1 MDTNIITLDNKGRFI
16 IHEDDALVVNL
27 YSKVYSSIDKEL
39 YAERINMAGKLLTM
53 IRLGIE
59 GEEDSAILN
68 LTWGVYKIGRIEEE
82 VFDAY
87 FKKELKRLQNYEGH
101 GRVVDYVNTCL
112 SGNNTTMHFLIPDE
126 NNPVSAY
133 KPVEQLDNLS
143 EKIAELEQMVKTA
156 RVSVKEMDGR
166 LDEAEKRLA
175 EKDCE
180 LKILY
185 EENERM
191 WSDTYRRE
199 MGEEYLSKMFKGYL
213 KNARKWSQHRRD
225 TEYEWLEHFLKLDGV
240 PKDVKEMIE
249 ALAEDKEEGKEG
261 MMVNTRTYVETQNN
275 NYK

>member
-143 EKIAELEQMVKTA
+143 EKIAELEQMVKTD

-180 LKILY
+180 LKNLY

-191 WSDTYRRE
+191 RSDTYRRE
-199 MGEEYLSKMFKGYL
+199 MGEEYLSKMFKGY
-213 KNARKWSQHRRD
+213 A
-225 TEYEWLEHFLKLDGV
+225 Y
-240 PKDVKEMIE
+240 
-249 ALAEDKEEGKEG
+249 
-261 MMVNTRTYVETQNN
+261 Y
-275 NYK
+275 Y

>member
-180 LKILY
+180 LKNLY

-191 WSDTYRRE
+191 RSDTYRRE

>member
-101 GRVVDYVNTCL
+101 GRVVDYVKTCL

-191 WSDTYRRE
+191 RSDTYRRE